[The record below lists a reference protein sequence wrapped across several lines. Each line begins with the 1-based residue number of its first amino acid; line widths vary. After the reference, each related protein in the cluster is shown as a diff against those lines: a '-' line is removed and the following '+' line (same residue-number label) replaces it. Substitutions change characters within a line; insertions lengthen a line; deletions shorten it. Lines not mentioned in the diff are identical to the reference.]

1 MKKMPKT
8 THDFL
13 VRILFL
19 LLCVSGKAF
28 GFQQNAT
35 LDVSPPP
42 KELREKF
49 KLDDFYQKHAL
60 IEGFPIVGSKKV
72 SDAAIREAHWIVG
85 KMLDGRS
92 DILKAMAANNTRL
105 AVMAFNEYTTDIPEH
120 RKLKPRIY
128 WDRRARGLGAT
139 PRAPAVSCA
148 EENLLCHPNDPYST
162 ENILIHEFA
171 HAIHQMGMNTVDPT
185 FDNRLRKAFERAKV
199 QGLWKDTYAMSN
211 RMEYWAEGVQSWF
224 DNNRDKDELHN
235 EINTRAEL
243 KEYDPTLAKL
253 CNEVFGDKA
262 WKYKKPMER
271 SPADRAHLKDIDFDT
286 LPPFKWRK
294 EKVSVKPLVKFET
307 TEGNFEIE
315 LYADKAPKTAENF
328 LHYVHEGFYSGGNFF
343 RTVKL
348 DNQPDNDIKIEVIQ
362 GSANS
367 KYRKQFLGPIPLERT
382 NTTEVKHLNGTISM
396 GRDKPDTATHHFF
409 ICIGD
414 QPELNFGGKRNPDGQ
429 GFAAFGRVIKG
440 MDVVKKIQNSK
451 SQGQTL
457 TPKIKIQ
464 RAIRL
469 N

>member
-1 MKKMPKT
+1 MSKIQRLRC
-8 THDFL
+8 H
-13 VRILFL
+13 ILFL
-19 LLCVSGKAF
+19 FLCFSANAF
-28 GFQQNAT
+28 SFQVAT
-35 LDVSPPP
+35 LNVAPPTKDV
-42 KELREKF
+42 REKF
-49 KLDDFYQKHAL
+49 KLDDFYQKHVL
-60 IEGFPIVGSKKV
+60 IEGFPIVGSAKV
-72 SDAAIREAHWIVG
+72 SDAAIREAYWIVQ

-92 DILKAMAANNTRL
+92 DVLKAMAANNTRL

-171 HAIHQMGMNTVDPT
+171 HAIHQMGMNKVDPT
-185 FDNRLRKAFERAKV
+185 FDNRLREAFERAKA

-243 KEYDPTLAKL
+243 KEYDPALTKL
-253 CNEVFGDKA
+253 CKEVFGDKD
-262 WKYKKPMER
+262 WKYKKPIQR
-271 SPADRAHLKDIDFDT
+271 SPEDRAHLKDVDFDS

-294 EKVSVKPLVKFET
+294 EKVSIKPLVKIET
-307 TEGNFEIE
+307 TAGSFEIE
-315 LYADKAPKTAENF
+315 LYADKAPKTVANF

-343 RTVKL
+343 RTVTL
-348 DNQPDNDIKIEVIQ
+348 DNQPDDEIKIEVIQ
-362 GSANS
+362 GSANP
-367 KYRKQFLGPIPLERT
+367 KYRKQFLPPTSLERT
-382 NTTEVKHLNGTISM
+382 NATQLKHVNGVISM
-396 GRDKPDTATHHFF
+396 GRDKPDSATHHFF

-414 QPELNFGGKRNPDGQ
+414 QPELDYGGKRNPDGQ
-429 GFAAFGRVIKG
+429 GFAAFGKVTQG

-451 SQGQTL
+451 SNAQTL